1 MEALLKIIGI
11 LGLFIIL
18 AFILALPTLWL
29 WNFLMPVVFGL
40 SKITFMQALAMN
52 MLSGILFKTSS
63 NFESEE

>member
-1 MEALLKIIGI
+1 MEALLKILGI

-40 SKITFMQALAMN
+40 SKITFTQALAMN